1 MNEIQKYDNLSPEL
15 YSNEK
20 KAIEAVSSVRFS
32 EMDVKDI
39 KELFVKI
46 MILIGIPERN
56 MPNKIEF
63 DLLCETS
70 KNVLKKYTKSELLLA
85 TEMVLSNELNFNF
98 NLYDKVFSIVLLT
111 DLMKSYYNFRQ
122 ETIFKN
128 DRLLN
133 SKPMETTP
141 EEIRQKNL
149 QAGRAAFIRIFKDF
163 KETLCFKKNEP
174 GYYETM
180 ACIYDYLSEEKI
192 ITIPNERK
200 KVEIAKAERRYKLK
214 LEAERLELTNKENVS
229 RITSQLK
236 NWNNTLIEE
245 KEIIKDIAKTIIIE
259 DYISSSVDMDMDLSD
274 IL

>member
-149 QAGRAAFIRIFKDF
+149 QAGRASFIRIYKEF
-163 KETLCFKKNEP
+163 KENPVFKTKEA

-180 ACIYDYLSEEKI
+180 SCIYDYLTESNI
-192 ITIPNERK
+192 ITIPNDRK
-200 KVEIAKAERRYKLK
+200 KNEMQKAERRYKQK
-214 LEAERLELTNKENVS
+214 LEAERLELANKENLL
-229 RITSQLK
+229 RINNQLK
-236 NWNNTLIEE
+236 NWENTLIDE
-245 KEIIKDIAKTIIIE
+245 KEIIKNIAKTLIIE
-259 DYISSSVDMDMDLSD
+259 DYISSSIDLEMDLSD